1 MSTTEPQPTPPG
13 LASISGPRA
22 SASGPLTRTLVDD
35 AAVFPPGN
43 ARLPDAVDAHLR
55 HRRSG
60 YGPAVGPLLVR
71 LSDASALDALLAG
84 LPAEALNTVRE
95 GGAGLGVGLVCPPE
109 ASADDVQRGITDI
122 QRGGHAAV
130 RAVEQPV
137 TEPHR
142 LTALVAVAGSN
153 GARVWA
159 EVPQGSPLDGS
170 LGSHLDAVRTAGA
183 GAKYRTGGVRPQAF
197 PTEQQLARFVLGCI
211 AAGVPF
217 KLTAGLHHAVR
228 HTAAG
233 AGEDASDLEQHGLLN
248 VVNAVAA
255 ALAGADEATL
265 TTLLADRDAG
275 RVTAAAAELR
285 GSTLGQVREAFAS
298 FGCCG
303 VTDPLSDLDTL
314 GLLETGL
321 LERPADKETS

>member
-1 MSTTEPQPTPPG
+1 MSTTEPQPGPPRP
-13 LASISGPRA
+13 ASTSGPRA
-22 SASGPLTRTLVDD
+22 PASGPLARALVDD

-43 ARLPDAVDAHLR
+43 APLPDAVDAHLQ

-71 LSDASALDALLAG
+71 LSDAHALDALLAG
-84 LPAEALNTVRE
+84 LPGDALRALEEDGT
-95 GGAGLGVGLVCPPE
+95 GLGVGLVCPAE
-109 ASADDVQRGITDI
+109 ASTHDVQRGITDV
-122 QRGGHAAV
+122 QRHGLAVV
-130 RAVEQPV
+130 RAIEQPV
-137 TEPHR
+137 IEAGR
-142 LTALVAVAGSN
+142 LSGLVTLASGN

-159 EVPQGSPLDGS
+159 EVPAGSPLDGT
-170 LGSHLDAVRTAGA
+170 LQGHLDVVRAAGS
-183 GAKYRTGGVRPQAF
+183 GAKFRTGGLRPEAF
-197 PTEQQLARFVLGCI
+197 PTEQQVARFVLGCI
-211 AAGVPF
+211 GRDLPF

-228 HTAAG
+228 HTAAR
-233 AGEDASDLEQHGLLN
+233 AGEEGSDLQQHGLLN

-255 ALAGADEATL
+255 ALAGADETAL
-265 TTLLADRDAG
+265 AALLADRDAG
-275 RVTAAAAELR
+275 RVAAAAAGLDEA
-285 GSTLGQVREAFAS
+285 TLGQVREAFAS